1 MHGPFKPQMYRV
13 YLCWD
18 RSLPE
23 PTNGIAYLTTP
34 SGSRAFTLRGE
45 AVLVRGVHQSPEFL
59 LIDDPEFT
67 EENIPGNSKQLF
79 LKVLRRRLFGR
90 EFVQAVPV
98 GAPPKGYVLSGRT
111 GRFVWG
117 GGDFTRNISPRPIP
131 LRYWIKDRVKR

>member
-98 GAPPKGYVLSGRT
+98 GAPPKGY
-111 GRFVWG
+111 
-117 GGDFTRNISPRPIP
+117 
-131 LRYWIKDRVKR
+131 